1 VVVGIDPL
9 GQRVRGSR
17 DGVRR
22 LQHLPGVE
30 RVEVGVVVVQPAG
43 NLVEHA
49 RDSGGA
55 RSRFSGIRKVS
66 EALVEPA
73 ERRAQGV
80 ERILLE
86 HGR

>member
-1 VVVGIDPL
+1 M
-9 GQRVRGSR
+9 
-17 DGVRR
+17 
-22 LQHLPGVE
+22 
-30 RVEVGVVVVQPAG
+30 QPAG